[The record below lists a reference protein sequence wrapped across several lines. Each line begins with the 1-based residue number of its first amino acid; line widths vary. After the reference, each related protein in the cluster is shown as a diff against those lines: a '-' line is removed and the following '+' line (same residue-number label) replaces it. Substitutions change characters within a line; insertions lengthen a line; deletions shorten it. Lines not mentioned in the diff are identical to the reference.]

1 MVSIATDL
9 LWYPGFGGQVSRTV
23 SSLDKDQIQSSFAL
37 PKNTNSEPELFL
49 ILEVMDEILLEAH
62 GWCFDGPDCM
72 LTWPRQLALSR
83 FHIATV
89 GKARGFEPKKELDI
103 VKNNRRYW
111 KQFLTYYYRVIH
123 SGGHF
128 TNYYA
133 RCQPVHSCG
142 ARESKTDRHCGFICL
157 LFYCSDL
164 SRVWWQPIQL
174 SPPRLLCYAY
184 C

>member
-37 PKNTNSEPELFL
+37 PKNTNSETELFL

-62 GWCFDGPDCM
+62 GWCFDGLDCM

-89 GKARGFEPKKELDI
+89 GKARGFEPKKEPDI
-103 VKNNRRYW
+103 VKTNRRYW

-128 TNYYA
+128 TTLGASQCTPAERERA
-133 RCQPVHSCG
+133 RPTGTAGSFAC
-142 ARESKTDRHCGFICL
+142 